1 MLNLNDQIGFNIYR
15 VALLFR
21 RELIRALKA
30 YDLTPEQW
38 QILATLWQQQ
48 ALTQSQIIDLT
59 LQDAPTA
66 SRTITRMQ
74 KKNLIHKHQSTI
86 DKRDTIISLT
96 KHGNSLNQQIPKI
109 LNNHFKPILQQVS
122 KKDQQILLNIL
133 QNFRKILGDKV

>member
-86 DKRDTIISLT
+86 DKRATIISLT